1 MSQPRTPKV
10 SSPFPHFLLC
20 FWRLR
25 GLSRVACAALITL
38 VAKPVFAEYDI
49 APFID
54 WLEETQDE
62 AGIPG
67 SAVAIVSRDKV
78 LYMHTW
84 GHRKVDSAPL
94 VTSNSLFRIA
104 SMSKTFAGA
113 AATLVVDSRQ
123 QAWDAKMSDILPSLH
138 LGNGR
143 SYRDITFRQVASHS
157 TGLMPHSYSNLLD
170 DGVDY
175 AKIKPRF
182 ADIPAVCKP
191 GTCYGYQNVVFS
203 LIADVVEQT
212 TGEGYDKFL
221 EEKLFRPLGMTTA
234 SVGLEP
240 YVQSADATSPHRR
253 VRGSWRPTSTNPA
266 YYSAAP
272 AAGINA
278 SVFDMALW
286 VRANLGGFPE
296 VLTPDFL
303 NELHTPVIETPQG
316 NYFNRWQGLEKAY
329 YGIGWRVFDIE
340 GVRVVHHG
348 GGVRGYRS
356 EMAFIPEADIGMVV
370 LFNGETNVAND
381 AVPMF
386 LKGLR

>member
-1 MSQPRTPKV
+1 MPDLSLFRFRCFK
-10 SSPFPHFLLC
+10 PFALAVASCLCLFAATAHADYDAEPFLN
-20 FWRLR
+20 W
-25 GLSRVACAALITL
+25 IETTL
-38 VAKPVFAEYDI
+38 N
-49 APFID
+49 
-54 WLEETQDE
+54 EE
-62 AGIPG
+62 GIPG
-67 SAVAIVSRDKV
+67 SAVAIVTPERV
-78 LYMHTW
+78 VHLQTW
-84 GHRKVDSAPL
+84 GKRRADVGAL

-113 AATLVVDSRQ
+113 AATLVVDSRRQ
-123 QAWDAKMSDILPSLH
+123 DWDTRMTDIFPQLH

-143 SYRDITFRQVASHS
+143 SYREITFRQVASHS

-175 AKIKPRF
+175 AAIKPRF

-203 LIADVVEQT
+203 LIADVVEVS
-212 TGEGYDKFL
+212 TGDDYAGFL
-221 EEKLFRPLGMTTA
+221 EQQLFKPLGMTTA

-240 YVQSADATSPHRR
+240 YSASRDATSPHRK

-296 VLTPDFL
+296 VLSSDFL
-303 NELHTPVIETPQG
+303 AELHSPVIETPRG
-316 NYFNRWQGLEKAY
+316 NYFNRWK
-329 YGIGWRVFDIE
+329 
-340 GVRVVHHG
+340 
-348 GGVRGYRS
+348 GYKRPIT
-356 EMAFIPEADIGMVV
+356 A
-370 LFNGETNVAND
+370 
-381 AVPMF
+381 
-386 LKGLR
+386 